1 MAVKTL
7 LYQMANP
14 SEGFLQQAHVGG
26 VGGGAGALRVGMA
39 GNQTGNLLGMIN
51 ADLAIL
57 TPEHM
62 VGCSHPG
69 GVKKKR
75 FGVTNLGG
83 GSAFN
88 YIDLAVKNPDG
99 NGQSYKATRGG
110 SEGFGNM
117 QGSAASFDH
126 RDARWHPEQN
136 LSEAMDVACRAADMI
151 ATHAHDVKPS
161 HMVYLDRTRE
171 AIEDRM
177 AMVAEDHQR
186 DRMRDL
192 LEKGFS
198 VEEIEG
204 KMARERERN
213 IERAKNLP
221 ASEGKM
227 LEGLVASKMPHRLN
241 EDFLGTSVPPGAIP
255 LTKDM
260 SAIQR
265 VTGQGNPRARAR
277 ATEQLRVRDQ
287 MARRVD
293 GVEKHALKEA
303 HIPVDHF
310 TMLRS
315 ILHSEAAAK
324 RDVAEHRVKHE
335 AEHISSQVTSDRR
348 EHEHLNA
355 MRGALGQTHRTH
367 VEPEHGSQQYVPGL
381 VY

>member
-1 MAVKTL
+1 
-7 LYQMANP
+7 MANP
-14 SEGFLQQAHVGG
+14 SQGFLQQAHVGG

-39 GNQTGNLLGMIN
+39 GNQTGNLLGLIN

-57 TPEHM
+57 TPETM

-83 GSAFN
+83 GAAFN
-88 YIDLAVKNPDG
+88 YIDLAVKNPEG

-110 SEGFGNM
+110 SEGFGNV
-117 QGSAASFDH
+117 QGSAAGFDH
-126 RDARWHPEQN
+126 RDARWTPAGD
-136 LSEAMDVACRAADMI
+136 LTYAMDVACRASDMI
-151 ATHAHDVKPS
+151 ASQPHDVKPS
-161 HMVYLDRTRE
+161 HMTYIDRTRE

-213 IERAKNLP
+213 IERSKNLP

-227 LEGLVASKMPHRLN
+227 LEGLVAAKMPHRLN
-241 EDFLGTSVPPGAIP
+241 EDFAGTSVPPGAIP
-255 LTKDM
+255 LTKDL

-265 VTGQGNPRARAR
+265 VTGQGNARARAR
-277 ATEQLRVRDQ
+277 ATEQMRVRDQ

-303 HIPVDHF
+303 HIPVDQF

-335 AEHISSQVTSDRR
+335 AEHISSQITLDRR
-348 EHEHLNA
+348 EHEHLNI
-355 MRGALGQTHRTH
+355 MRKALGQEHKTHQ
-367 VEPEHGSQQYVPGL
+367 EPEHGNQQYVPGL

>member
-1 MAVKTL
+1 
-7 LYQMANP
+7 MANP
-14 SEGFLQQAHVGG
+14 SQGFLQEAHVGG
-26 VGGGAGALRVGMA
+26 VDSGAGARRVGMA
-39 GNQTGNLLGMIN
+39 ANQTGNLLGLIN

-57 TPEHM
+57 TPETM
-62 VGCSHPG
+62 VGFSHPG

-83 GSAFN
+83 GAAFN
-88 YIDLAVKNPDG
+88 YIDLSVKNPTG

-117 QGSAASFDH
+117 QGSAAGFDH
-126 RDARWHPEQN
+126 RDARWTPAGD
-136 LSEAMDVACRAADMI
+136 LTDAMNVACRSADMI
-151 ATHAHDVKPS
+151 ATQAHDVRPS
-161 HMVYLDRTRE
+161 HMAYIDRTRE
-171 AIEDRM
+171 AIEDRI

-204 KMARERERN
+204 KLARERERN

-221 ASEGKM
+221 ANKDKM
-227 LEGLVASKMPHRLN
+227 IEGLVASKMPHHLN
-241 EDFLGTSVPPGAIP
+241 EDFAGTSVPPGAIP
-255 LTKDM
+255 LTKDL

-277 ATEQLRVRDQ
+277 AAEQMRVRDQ

-293 GVEKHALKEA
+293 GIEKPALKEA

-310 TMLRS
+310 TMLKG

-324 RDVAEHRVKHE
+324 RDVAQHRVKHE
-335 AEHISSQVTSDRR
+335 AEHISSQVTLDRR

-355 MRGALGQTHRTH
+355 MRGALKQTHRTH
-367 VEPEHGSQQYVPGL
+367 VEPEHGTQEYVPGL

>member
-7 LYQMANP
+7 LYQMSLP
-14 SEGFLQQAHVGG
+14 WLGFKQEAHVGG
-26 VGGGAGALRVGMA
+26 VGSGAGALRVGMA

-62 VGCSHPG
+62 VGVSHPG

-75 FGVTNLGG
+75 FGPTNKAG
-83 GSAFN
+83 AEM
-88 YIDLAVKNPDG
+88 YAYPHLAITNPEG
-99 NGQSYKATRGG
+99 NGQSYRATRGG
-110 SEGFGNM
+110 TEGFGNV
-117 QGSAASFDH
+117 QGSAAGWDH
-126 RDARWHPEQN
+126 RDARWKPEEN
-136 LSEAMDVACRAADMI
+136 LAEAMDVACRAADMI

-161 HMVYLDRTRE
+161 HMAYIDRTRE

-255 LTKDM
+255 LTKDL

-277 ATEQLRVRDQ
+277 ATEQMRVRDQ

-293 GVEKHALKEA
+293 NVEKHELKQA

-310 TMLRS
+310 TMLKG

-324 RDVAEHRVKHE
+324 RDVAYHRVKHE
-335 AEHISSQVTSDRR
+335 AEHISSQVTADRR

-367 VEPEHGSQQYVPGL
+367 VEPEHGNQQYVPGL

>member
-1 MAVKTL
+1 
-7 LYQMANP
+7 MANP
-14 SEGFLQQAHVGG
+14 SQGFLQQAHVGG
-26 VGGGAGALRVGMA
+26 VGGGAGAFRVGMA

-57 TPEHM
+57 TPETM
-62 VGCSHPG
+62 VGCSYPG

-83 GSAFN
+83 GAAFN
-88 YIDLAVKNPDG
+88 YIDLAVKNPEG

-117 QGSAASFDH
+117 QGSAAGFDH
-126 RDARWHPEQN
+126 RDARWTPAGD
-136 LSEAMDVACRAADMI
+136 LTEAMNVACRSADMI
-151 ATHAHDVKPS
+151 ATQAHDVRPS
-161 HMVYLDRTRE
+161 HMAYLDRTRE

-221 ASEGKM
+221 ASETKM
-227 LEGLVASKMPHRLN
+227 LEGLVASKMPHHLN
-241 EDFLGTSVPPGAIP
+241 EDFRGTSVPPGAIP
-255 LTKDM
+255 LTKDL

-265 VTGQGNPRARAR
+265 VTGQGNARARAR
-277 ATEQLRVRDQ
+277 ATEQMRVRDQ

-293 GVEKHALKEA
+293 GVEKSTLAR
-303 HIPVDHF
+303 IPVDHF
-310 TMLRS
+310 TMLKG

-324 RDVAEHRVKHE
+324 RDVAQHRVKHE
-335 AEHISSQVTSDRR
+335 AEYISSQVTVDRR

-355 MRGALGQTHRTH
+355 LRGALGQTHRTH
-367 VEPEHGSQQYVPGL
+367 VEPEHGNQQYVPGL

>member
-1 MAVKTL
+1 MAL
-7 LYQMANP
+7 P
-14 SEGFLQQAHVGG
+14 SQGFLQQAHVGG

-39 GNQTGNLLGMIN
+39 GNQTGNLLGLVN

-57 TPEHM
+57 TPEKM
-62 VGCSHPG
+62 VGHMNHPNG
-69 GVKKKR
+69 TKKKR
-75 FGVTNLGG
+75 FGPTTLGG
-83 GSAFN
+83 GHVYD
-88 YIDLAVKNPDG
+88 YIDLSVKNPTG

-110 SEGFGNM
+110 TEGFGNV
-117 QGSAASFDH
+117 QGSAAGWDH
-126 RDARWHPEQN
+126 HDARWKPEEN
-136 LSEAMDVACRAADMI
+136 LSEAMDVACRAAHMI
-151 ATHAHDVKPS
+151 ATQAHDVKPS
-161 HMVYLDRTRE
+161 HSAYLDRTRQ

-177 AMVAEDHQR
+177 AAVAEDHQR

-198 VEEIEG
+198 EAEIEA

-221 ASEGKM
+221 ASEAKL
-227 LEGLVASKMPHRLN
+227 LEGLVAAKMPHRIN
-241 EDFLGTSVPPGAIP
+241 EDFANTSVPPGNIP
-255 LTKDM
+255 LTKDL

-293 GVEKHALKEA
+293 KVESHALKEA

-310 TMLRS
+310 TMLKG

-324 RDVAEHRVKHE
+324 RDTAYHRVAHE
-335 AEHISSQVTSDRR
+335 AEHISHQVTTDRR

-355 MRGALGQTHRTH
+355 MRQALGQTHRTH
-367 VEPEHGSQQYVPGL
+367 VEAEHGNQPYVPGL